1 MADALALSVLD
12 IDLDAKMREAYV
24 DYAMSVITSRALPD
38 ARDGLKPVQRRVL
51 FGMHELSLRHDTAYK
66 KSARVVG
73 DVLGKYHPHGD
84 TAVYDALVRLAQDF
98 SMRYPLVDGQGN
110 FGSID
115 GDNAAAM
122 RYTEVRLTELAEE
135 LLADLEK
142 NTVPFGD
149 NFDGSMR
156 EPTVLPAKVPLFL
169 LNGADGIAVGMA
181 TNVPPHNLR
190 ELCEAII
197 TLANNPDTPVDELTA
212 ALPGPDFPTG
222 GIIVGRE
229 GIDRA
234 YATGQGRILLRG
246 VASIEG
252 DGKGREA
259 IAITELPY
267 QVKKSQLIESISDL
281 VREKKLEGI
290 AAMRDESDRSGLRIA
305 IELKRDADP
314 AKVLKTLYQKSNLE
328 ITFGINML
336 GLIDGGPHQIPL
348 KRALNVFIEHRKT
361 VITAR
366 TQFDL
371 DEASSRLHVLE
382 GLNKALNALDTVI
395 ALIRA
400 AQSTDAALKALVER
414 LGLTPTQ
421 ARAILD
427 MRLARLSALER
438 KKIVEELRDVQKLVH
453 DLEQIL
459 ASPRKI
465 LDLMIGELRDL
476 QERFG
481 DERRTRIVDDAQ
493 DVPMSIEDLVPNQTT
508 VVALGNDGT
517 LKRLDQFGGRA
528 STKETPR
535 QYISCNVRDMLL
547 LFTARG
553 ACHGLPVHRI
563 SSVARRSDR
572 GTAIRSLVDLA
583 EGDEV
588 VAVVPTGPDL
598 APYLVFLTAAGQV
611 KRTLSSEYVHARNVA
626 IAAMNLEDS
635 DRLIAVEP
643 SEQGAELFLHTLQ
656 GKAIRF
662 SSEEV
667 RATKR
672 IAGGVRGIRLDAGD
686 EVLPGTVVVRGS
698 TVLLLTGA
706 GVGRRAPMSD
716 YPAQGR
722 DGTGIRSMRLTDKTG
737 PVVAVFFVEER
748 TSLEGVDGSGRA
760 IVLESKEVPL
770 QDRNRPGNVV
780 AEGITSAV
788 VLPRRS

>member
-1 MADALALSVLD
+1 MADAPALSVLD

-38 ARDGLKPVQRRVL
+38 VRDGLKPVQRRVL
-51 FGMHELSLRHDTAYK
+51 YGMYELGMRHDAAYK

-115 GDNAAAM
+115 GDNPAAM
-122 RYTEVRLTELAEE
+122 RYTEVRLTALAEE
-135 LLADLEK
+135 LLSDLEK

-156 EPTVLPAKVPLFL
+156 EPTVLPGKVPLFL

-181 TNVPPHNLR
+181 TNVPPHNIR
-190 ELCEAII
+190 ELIDAII
-197 TLANNPDTPVDELTA
+197 TLANNPDTAVDALATV
-212 ALPGPDFPTG
+212 LPGPDFPTG

-234 YATGQGRILLRG
+234 YATGQGRIILRG

-252 DGKGREA
+252 DGKGRQA

-267 QVKKSQLIESISDL
+267 QVKKSQLIESISEL
-281 VREKKLEGI
+281 VREKKLDGI
-290 AAMRDESDRSGLRIA
+290 AAMRDESDRSGMRIA
-305 IELKRDADP
+305 IDLKRDADP
-314 AKVLKTLYQKSNLE
+314 AKILKTLYQKSNLE
-328 ITFGINML
+328 ITFGIYML

-348 KRALNVFIEHRKT
+348 KRALNVFIEHRRT

-382 GLNKALNALDTVI
+382 GLNKALNALDKVI

-400 AQSTDAALKALVER
+400 AQSTDAALKALVEQ

-438 KKIVEELRDVQKLVH
+438 KKIVEELREVQTLVRQ
-453 DLEQIL
+453 LEAIL

-476 QERFG
+476 RERFG
-481 DERRTRIVDDAQ
+481 DDRRTRILDDASEA
-493 DVPMSIEDLVPNQTT
+493 PTSIEDLVPNQTT
-508 VVALGNDGT
+508 IVALGDDGSI
-517 LKRLDQFGGRA
+517 KRLDQFGGRA
-528 STKETPR
+528 SARETSR
-535 QYISCNVRDMLL
+535 QYVTCNVRDMLL
-547 LFTARG
+547 LFTSSG
-553 ACHGLPVHRI
+553 ACHGVPVHKI
-563 SSVARRSDR
+563 GSVARRSER
-572 GTAIRSLVDLA
+572 GAAITSLVEIA
-583 EGDEV
+583 RGDQV
-588 VAVVPTGPDL
+588 VSAIPVGPDV
-598 APYLVFLTAAGQV
+598 APFLLFVTEQGQV
-611 KRTLSSEYVHARNVA
+611 KRTAASEYVQARNAPIVA
-626 IAAMNLEDS
+626 INLEEG

-643 SEQGAELFLHTLQ
+643 AGHGAEVLLHTRQ

-662 SSEEV
+662 SSEDI

-672 IAGGVRGIRLDAGD
+672 VAGGVRGIKLDAGD
-686 EVLPGTVVVRGS
+686 TVLPSPLVARGA
-698 TVLLLTGA
+698 TVLVLTG
-706 GVGRRAPMSD
+706 GGMGRRAPVSD
-716 YPAQGR
+716 YPLQGR
-722 DGTGIRSMRLTDKTG
+722 DGTGVRSIRLTDKTG
-737 PVVAVFFVEER
+737 PVVAAFCIDDR
-748 TSLEGVDGSGRA
+748 GSLEGLDGAGRA
-760 IVLESKEVPL
+760 FVIEARDIPL
-770 QDRNRPGNVV
+770 HDRSRGGQLVT
-780 AEGITSAV
+780 EGITSAV
-788 VLPRRS
+788 VLPRR

>member
-465 LDLMIGELRDL
+465 LDLMIAELRDL

-481 DERRTRIVDDAQ
+481 DDRRTRIVDDAQ

-528 STKETPR
+528 SAKETPR

-572 GTAIRSLVDLA
+572 GT
-583 EGDEV
+583 
-588 VAVVPTGPDL
+588 
-598 APYLVFLTAAGQV
+598 
-611 KRTLSSEYVHARNVA
+611 
-626 IAAMNLEDS
+626 
-635 DRLIAVEP
+635 
-643 SEQGAELFLHTLQ
+643 
-656 GKAIRF
+656 
-662 SSEEV
+662 
-667 RATKR
+667 
-672 IAGGVRGIRLDAGD
+672 
-686 EVLPGTVVVRGS
+686 
-698 TVLLLTGA
+698 
-706 GVGRRAPMSD
+706 
-716 YPAQGR
+716 
-722 DGTGIRSMRLTDKTG
+722 
-737 PVVAVFFVEER
+737 
-748 TSLEGVDGSGRA
+748 
-760 IVLESKEVPL
+760 
-770 QDRNRPGNVV
+770 
-780 AEGITSAV
+780 
-788 VLPRRS
+788 

>member
-1 MADALALSVLD
+1 
-12 IDLDAKMREAYV
+12 
-24 DYAMSVITSRALPD
+24 
-38 ARDGLKPVQRRVL
+38 
-51 FGMHELSLRHDTAYK
+51 
-66 KSARVVG
+66 
-73 DVLGKYHPHGD
+73 
-84 TAVYDALVRLAQDF
+84 
-98 SMRYPLVDGQGN
+98 
-110 FGSID
+110 
-115 GDNAAAM
+115 
-122 RYTEVRLTELAEE
+122 
-135 LLADLEK
+135 
-142 NTVPFGD
+142 
-149 NFDGSMR
+149 
-156 EPTVLPAKVPLFL
+156 
-169 LNGADGIAVGMA
+169 
-181 TNVPPHNLR
+181 
-190 ELCEAII
+190 
-197 TLANNPDTPVDELTA
+197 
-212 ALPGPDFPTG
+212 
-222 GIIVGRE
+222 
-229 GIDRA
+229 
-234 YATGQGRILLRG
+234 
-246 VASIEG
+246 
-252 DGKGREA
+252 
-259 IAITELPY
+259 
-267 QVKKSQLIESISDL
+267 
-281 VREKKLEGI
+281 
-290 AAMRDESDRSGLRIA
+290 
-305 IELKRDADP
+305 
-314 AKVLKTLYQKSNLE
+314 
-328 ITFGINML
+328 
-336 GLIDGGPHQIPL
+336 
-348 KRALNVFIEHRKT
+348 
-361 VITAR
+361 
-366 TQFDL
+366 
-371 DEASSRLHVLE
+371 
-382 GLNKALNALDTVI
+382 
-395 ALIRA
+395 
-400 AQSTDAALKALVER
+400 
-414 LGLTPTQ
+414 
-421 ARAILD
+421 
-427 MRLARLSALER
+427 
-438 KKIVEELRDVQKLVH
+438 
-453 DLEQIL
+453 
-459 ASPRKI
+459 
-465 LDLMIGELRDL
+465 
-476 QERFG
+476 
-481 DERRTRIVDDAQ
+481 
-493 DVPMSIEDLVPNQTT
+493 MSIEDLVPNQTT

-528 STKETPR
+528 SAKETPR

-588 VAVVPTGPDL
+588 VAVVPAGPDL

-643 SEQGAELFLHTLQ
+643 AEQGAELFLHTLQ

>member
-528 STKETPR
+528 SAKETPR

-553 ACHGLPVHRI
+553 ACHGLPVHRV

-583 EGDEV
+583 EDDEV
-588 VAVVPTGPDL
+588 IAVVPAGPDL

-643 SEQGAELFLHTLQ
+643 AEQGAELFLHTLQ

-672 IAGGVRGIRLDAGD
+672 ISGGVRGIRLDAGD